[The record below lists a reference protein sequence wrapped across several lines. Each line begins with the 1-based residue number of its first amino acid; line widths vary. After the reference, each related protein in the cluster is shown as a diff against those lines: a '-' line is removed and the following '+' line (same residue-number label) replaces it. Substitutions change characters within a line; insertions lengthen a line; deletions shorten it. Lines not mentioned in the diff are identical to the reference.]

1 MNHIKNFK
9 VKNKED
15 IKNFLKHSSIFSP
28 HQLVTGNGLSSYDY
42 YGKLFQ
48 QFGVFDDLANSI
60 IDINPMPF
68 LDMWANVNPPGTH
81 VKPHDHFTA
90 KHPNSVVGVYYLTK
104 PINSGNLI
112 IEDTEIEIDEDDLV
126 LFNDV
131 DTHWSQKNE
140 STENRI
146 AISFN
151 MNHKHHYQ
159 QRPRNYEPT
168 TNKSYT

>member
-1 MNHIKNFK
+1 M
-9 VKNKED
+9 
-15 IKNFLKHSSIFSP
+15 P
-28 HQLVTGNGLSSYDY
+28 R
-42 YGKLFQ
+42 
-48 QFGVFDDLANSI
+48 LA
-60 IDINPMPF
+60 IDIG
-68 LDMWANVNPPGTH
+68 GT
-81 VKPHDHFTA
+81 FTD
-90 KHPNSVVGVYYLTK
+90 
-104 PINSGNLI
+104 LI
-112 IEDTEIEIDEDDLV
+112 